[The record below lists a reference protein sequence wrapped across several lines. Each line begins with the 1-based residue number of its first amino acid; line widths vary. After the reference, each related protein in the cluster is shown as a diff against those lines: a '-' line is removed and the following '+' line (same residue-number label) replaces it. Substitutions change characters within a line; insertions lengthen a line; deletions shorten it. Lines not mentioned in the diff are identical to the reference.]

1 MYGSITTEIFKD
13 IYYFYVDNIY
23 QIIMKF
29 ELVLLAIT
37 GFLVYNTYYD
47 GYLIKMIKINRKY
60 LEILGYLFVALT
72 IYLFIKKHP
81 SESKNMMYYAN
92 NIIKYMPIDKNT
104 SSMINPIFDFTQSFY
119 SEDSNNGMN
128 QNGGL
133 PAQNMSPQVK
143 RMMTS
148 GANNTNHSG
157 VLNKRSVSQ
166 AKKKFIASQ
175 QSWRCGHCNQQLDH
189 TYEVDHV
196 VDLQFGGSNEA
207 SNLVALCRNCHGKKT
222 MAAKM

>member
-1 MYGSITTEIFKD
+1 
-13 IYYFYVDNIY
+13 
-23 QIIMKF
+23 MKF

-60 LEILGYLFVALT
+60 LEIMGYLFVALT

-81 SESKNMMYYAN
+81 NESKNMMYYAN

-104 SSMINPIFDFTQSFY
+104 SSMINPIFDFTQTFY
-119 SEDSNNGMN
+119 SDH
-128 QNGGL
+128 
-133 PAQNMSPQVK
+133 QNMTNIPTQNLTPQVK
-143 RMMTS
+143 RMMKS
-148 GANNTNHSG
+148 GGNNNNYNG

-166 AKKKFIASQ
+166 AKKKFIASE
-175 QSWRCGHCNQQLDH
+175 QSWRCGHCNQQLDY
-189 TYEVDHV
+189 TYEVDHI
-196 VDLQFGGSNEA
+196 VDLQYGGSNEA

-222 MAAKM
+222 MSSKM